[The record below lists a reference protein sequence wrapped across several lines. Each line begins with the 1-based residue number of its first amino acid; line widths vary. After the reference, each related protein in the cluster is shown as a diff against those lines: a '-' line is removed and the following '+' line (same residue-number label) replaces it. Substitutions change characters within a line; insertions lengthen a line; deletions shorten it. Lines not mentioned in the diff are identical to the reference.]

1 MSGLRFEDDSVR
13 SVSSHSSNRF
23 RLDKGRGKLMGVC
36 SGIADYMG
44 WDPSLVRIGWVV
56 ATLAGA
62 GILIPVYFAIGFI
75 AD

>member
-1 MSGLRFEDDSVR
+1 MSGLRFEDESVR
-13 SVSSHSSNRF
+13 SVPATSRF
-23 RLDKGRGKLMGVC
+23 RLDKNRGKLMGVC

-56 ATLAGA
+56 ATLAGV
-62 GILIPVYFAIGFI
+62 GLMIPVYFAIGLI